1 MFIAQFILPENANAI
16 QMLTSHMHS
25 QRIIRRGLSCAQ
37 LSYEYRCENRVVASN
52 SHHIRIHRKYESG
65 FIQSNG
71 PVTRAPVTGTKNDND
86 KNARP
91 LWLNERILH
100 GAFIGACVTGP

>member
-1 MFIAQFILPENANAI
+1 MLNSLTNIAAKTELW
-16 QMLTSHMHS
+16 
-25 QRIIRRGLSCAQ
+25 
-37 LSYEYRCENRVVASN
+37 
-52 SHHIRIHRKYESG
+52 HHIRIRRKYESG